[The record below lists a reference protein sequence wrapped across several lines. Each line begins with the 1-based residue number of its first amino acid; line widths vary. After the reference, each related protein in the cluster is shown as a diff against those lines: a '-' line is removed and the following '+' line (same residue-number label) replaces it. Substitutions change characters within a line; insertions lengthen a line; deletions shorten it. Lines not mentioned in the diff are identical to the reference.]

1 MLLIF
6 SFIGV
11 SLLLLSYMY
20 YNNYNNYNNQNQDI
34 KTFLLADS
42 VDDDYI

>member
-20 YNNYNNYNNQNQDI
+20 YNNYNNQNQNQDI
-34 KTFLLADS
+34 KSFLLADS